1 MINYLLRRLI
11 YLIVFL
17 ISPIFIFFVLILSK
31 IIIIRILPIIS
42 QRIGHF
48 AGNTEMRI
56 CKKKSSI
63 SQKNLD
69 IFFFEN
75 KISNTFLEKKWREK
89 LVIFPQVILFPL
101 YYLLKRLSIF
111 FPVFKKHVVTEISL
125 NSRDYENFIDK
136 YEPSISFSE
145 KEIKLGFEYLE
156 KFGLKKNDKFVCF
169 IVRDKKYLKHN
180 FPEVDFSKWN
190 YRDYNID
197 DFILAAEELTKL
209 GYFVFRMGKISEK
222 RLNTNN
228 NMIIDYSFSDLKSDF
243 LDIFLGA
250 NCEFC
255 LSTDVGYDHIPYIF
269 RRPLASITDPISLM
283 KFSSKKFLNIF
294 SLYYSKTEKKYLT
307 LNQIF
312 NSNLAYFNSSQDL
325 YDAKIK
331 IINPGPNEIKDFVIE
346 MVNYIK
352 NDFKLNEVDE
362 NLNKQFFEVYD
373 QNIQSEKFVN
383 FFQTKANTK
392 IKKLHGEYYGKIS
405 PSFLNK
411 LIL

>member
-31 IIIIRILPIIS
+31 ITIIRILPIIS

-89 LVIFPQVILFPL
+89 LVIFPQIILFPL
-101 YYLLKRLSIF
+101 YYLLRRLSIF

-180 FPEVDFSKWN
+180 FPEEDFSKWN

-197 DFILAAEELTKL
+197 DFIPAAEELTKL

-269 RRPLASITDPISLM
+269 RRPLASITDPISLI

-373 QNIQSEKFVN
+373 QNIQSENFVN

-405 PSFLNK
+405 PSFLNR

>member
-1 MINYLLRRLI
+1 MYKNIFDKII
-11 YLIVFL
+11 YLA
-17 ISPIFIFFVLILSK
+17 VLIVSPFFLVFILLYRK
-31 IIIIRILPIIS
+31 KNIVRIWGLTS
-42 QRIGHF
+42 SRIGHF
-48 AGNTEMRI
+48 AGNTEMHI
-56 CKKKSSI
+56 CSKVDNKKKF
-63 SQKNLD
+63 LD
-69 IFFFEN
+69 ICYFKN
-75 KISNTFLEKKWREK
+75 KEICNKFLEKKWREK
-89 LVIFPQVILFPL
+89 LKIFPRQIVYPL
-101 YYLLKRLSIF
+101 YKLIEVLSYYFLIF
-111 FPVFKKHVVTEISL
+111 KDHIVFDLSL
-125 NSRDYENFIDK
+125 HSRDYNNYIDK
-136 YEPSISFSE
+136 YEPNITFNE
-145 KEIKLGFEYLE
+145 DEINKGKSLLK
-156 KFGLKKNDKFVCF
+156 KFGLGENDKFICF

-197 DFILAAEELTKL
+197 DFIPAAEELTKL

-283 KFSSKKFLNIF
+283 KLSSKKFLNIF

-331 IINPGPNEIKDFVIE
+331 IINPGPNEIKNFVIE

-352 NDFKLNEVDE
+352 NDFKLNKVDE
-362 NLNKQFFEVYD
+362 NLNKKFFEVYD
-373 QNIQSEKFVN
+373 HKIRSENFVN
-383 FFQTKANTK
+383 FFQSKANTK

-405 PSFLNK
+405 PSFLNR

>member
-228 NMIIDYSFSDLKSDF
+228 NMIIDYSFSDIKSDF

>member
-1 MINYLLRRLI
+1 M
-11 YLIVFL
+11 
-17 ISPIFIFFVLILSK
+17 
-31 IIIIRILPIIS
+31 IRILPIIS

-48 AGNTEMRI
+48 AGNTEMQI

-63 SQKNLD
+63 AQKNLD

-89 LVIFPQVILFPL
+89 LVIFPQVLLFPL

-125 NSRDYENFIDK
+125 NSRDYENFLDK

-180 FPEVDFSKWN
+180 FPEEDFSKWN

-283 KFSSKKFLNIF
+283 KLSSKKFLNIF
-294 SLYYSKTEKKYLT
+294 SLYYSKTEDKYLT

-331 IINPGPNEIKDFVIE
+331 IINPSPNEIKDFVIE

-362 NLNKQFFEVYD
+362 NLNKQFFDVYD
-373 QNIQSEKFVN
+373 QNIQSENFVN

-405 PSFLNK
+405 PSFLK
-411 LIL
+411 RLIL